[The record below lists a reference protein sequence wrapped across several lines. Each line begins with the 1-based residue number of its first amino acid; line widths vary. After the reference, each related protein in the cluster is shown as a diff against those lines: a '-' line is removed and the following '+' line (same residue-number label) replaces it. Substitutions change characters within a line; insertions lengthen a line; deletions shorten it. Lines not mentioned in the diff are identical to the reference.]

1 MSNNSIK
8 LEFLTKLLKLRFLV
22 NGRLIN
28 EVRDKE
34 IFRMKNNSPL
44 NSYLTS
50 SRKRKQIVFLAF
62 SKAFYQESNSNLP
75 FRRQLRYTYTV
86 LRTLNVQLLHK
97 SCKWSERFMFLKGTR
112 VCT

>member
-34 IFRMKNNSPL
+34 IFRMK
-44 NSYLTS
+44 T
-50 SRKRKQIVFLAF
+50 IV
-62 SKAFYQESNSNLP
+62 
-75 FRRQLRYTYTV
+75 
-86 LRTLNVQLLHK
+86 H
-97 SCKWSERFMFLKGTR
+97 
-112 VCT
+112 